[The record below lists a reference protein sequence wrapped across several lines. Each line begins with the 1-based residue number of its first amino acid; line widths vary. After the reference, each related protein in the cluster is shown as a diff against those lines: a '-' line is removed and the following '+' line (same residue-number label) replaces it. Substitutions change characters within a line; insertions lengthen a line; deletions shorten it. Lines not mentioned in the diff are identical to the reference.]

1 MTKVVDAIYS
11 NGVLK
16 PVEALDLGEQERIKV
31 VVHTTNGAGTPPA
44 GTPGWDLSEP
54 MKTEAERQ
62 VVLTA
67 LFDEIDRAN
76 LHLGWHI
83 PSREELYDRF

>member
-1 MTKVVDAIYS
+1 MTKVVEAIYT
-11 NGVLK
+11 NGLLE
-16 PVEALDLGEQERIKV
+16 PVEPLDLAEKERVKV
-31 VVHTTNGAGTPPA
+31 VVHTNNGAGASPS

-54 MKTEAERQ
+54 VKTEAERQ
-62 VVLTA
+62 AVLKA